1 MGTHELE
8 LSLKYFLGFGTPMGP
23 ILMHKPH
30 RAISVKKKSGS
41 HSLDIYQTYIL
52 DIHVGSH
59 TIPARIGSPCCPTL
73 PPISNSSGSI

>member
-41 HSLDIYQTYIL
+41 HSGATRWIYIRH
-52 DIHVGSH
+52 I
-59 TIPARIGSPCCPTL
+59 
-73 PPISNSSGSI
+73 

>member
-41 HSLDIYQTYIL
+41 HSGATRWIYIRHIYWTYMLDLIQSRQ
-52 DIHVGSH
+52 G
-59 TIPARIGSPCCPTL
+59 
-73 PPISNSSGSI
+73 